1 MKVDYRTGEV
11 TAYPTLTED
20 SGPYS
25 VDVGAKRNL
34 IWTGEH
40 YADQIARFDPTT
52 ETFTEFPLPN
62 AESDHRRIDI
72 DPNNPNRIWWSGDL
86 SGRMGYIELIDG
98 N

>member
-1 MKVDYRTGEV
+1 MARTMSKLV
-11 TAYPTLTED
+11 WF
-20 SGPYS
+20 SQQH
-25 VDVGAKRNL
+25 V
-34 IWTGEH
+34 
-40 YADQIARFDPTT
+40 DQIARFDPTT

-62 AESDHRRIDI
+62 AESDHRRIDV